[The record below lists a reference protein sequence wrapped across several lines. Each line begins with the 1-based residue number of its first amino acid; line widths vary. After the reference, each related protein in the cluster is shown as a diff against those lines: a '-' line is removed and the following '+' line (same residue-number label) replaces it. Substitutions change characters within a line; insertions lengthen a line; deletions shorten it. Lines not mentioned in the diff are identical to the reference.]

1 MYNSEILGNE
11 VDRVTGLSKVEQFT
25 DRCKSFL
32 KPLSGSTIRIA
43 VLYVDIVGS
52 TRMTVYLS
60 TQELEFVIKS
70 FWEQM
75 SFTIEK
81 HEGLVFKY
89 VGDAV
94 IAIFVSD
101 NDAACRHAI
110 ECGQDLVKT
119 LKNPI
124 NSELIKK
131 GIPRVSIKLG
141 IDYGDAL
148 VVSFGNNVDLLG
160 FGLSIASKIT
170 ALASANTVLIGECL
184 FEQISRTQGF
194 AKEFHPLDYHV
205 IKWDGVGNIEGNM
218 IYRVYSLVQPKS
230 AEDVVC

>member
-1 MYNSEILGNE
+1 MEDE
-11 VDRVTGLSKVEQFT
+11 VDKITEASNVEQLI

-32 KPLSGSTIRIA
+32 KPRSGNTIRIA

-52 TRMTVYLS
+52 TKMTVYLS
-60 TQELEFVIKS
+60 TQELEFLIKL

-75 SFTIEK
+75 SITIEK

-94 IAIFVSD
+94 IAIFIND
-101 NDAACRHAI
+101 NDMACKHAL
-110 ECGQDLVKT
+110 ECGQDLLT
-119 LKNPI
+119 ILKNTI
-124 NSELIKK
+124 NSELVKK
-131 GIPRVSIKLG
+131 GIPRISIKLG

-148 VVSFGNNVDLLG
+148 VISFGNNVDLIG
-160 FGLSIASKIT
+160 FSLSIVSKIT

-194 AKEFHPLDYHV
+194 TKELHPSDYHV
-205 IKWDGVGNIEGNM
+205 MKWNEVRNIQGNL
-218 IYRVYSLVQPKS
+218 IYRIYSVI
-230 AEDVVC
+230 